1 VVYNSPRRVS
11 RVVSYVCASICVCVL
26 CMRALKGKRLE
37 PSTPKSA
44 VELCSMV
51 GVTWRGVGLHVDMN
65 GVVVVTVL
73 QLDHV
78 WPGDA
83 RTICYAFYCIRL
95 LSDKKN
101 GANTI
106 FADFPLHTSKSHVA
120 PQHGDCIA
128 TVGIMAY
135 TAVHRVGTGSI
146 YLLATLD

>member
-1 VVYNSPRRVS
+1 MVYNSPRRVS

-37 PSTPKSA
+37 PSTPKST
-44 VELCSMV
+44 VELCSMA
-51 GVTWRGVGLHVDMN
+51 GLAWRGSACRYECL

-95 LSDKKN
+95 LSDKN
-101 GANTI
+101 GANKI

-135 TAVHRVGTGSI
+135 TAVHRVGTDSI